1 VRIFLFFYNLNN
13 KLSFNYKTIANLSK
27 FFTFYTNVLKPLT
40 PTGSEFY
47 FKELL
52 YSTVINFLQN
62 LKVFYF
68 RVDKLWS
75 LIIKKITIIFLV
87 LTNSYNYKFFKIIVK
102 FFLMTKDELTW
113 YNYVIHQNRFKELKV
128 RIKIAKFI
136 DFSIINQKVDNIL
149 TSSEIDT
156 VLYNNKNIDFYLS
169 YLLYKLNKTIFI
181 DFYSCKSS
189 NESVYFKS
197 VK

>member
-1 VRIFLFFYNLNN
+1 
-13 KLSFNYKTIANLSK
+13 
-27 FFTFYTNVLKPLT
+27 
-40 PTGSEFY
+40 
-47 FKELL
+47 
-52 YSTVINFLQN
+52 
-62 LKVFYF
+62 
-68 RVDKLWS
+68 
-75 LIIKKITIIFLV
+75 
-87 LTNSYNYKFFKIIVK
+87 
-102 FFLMTKDELTW
+102 MTKDELTW